1 MSARSF
7 NNAARLALGTLAAAA
22 LSVAG
27 TAAMFLVGGGILSHG
42 IAPLHHGIEVVSA
55 KAGGLGGVVSMAL
68 DAVVGSL
75 LRVAAA
81 LKPAA

>member
-1 MSARSF
+1 MK
-7 NNAARLALGTLAAAA
+7 A
-22 LSVAG
+22 LSVLG

-68 DAVVGSL
+68 DAVVGIVGGAL
-75 LRVAAA
+75 ALAAILA
-81 LKPAA
+81 FGSVRKMVMKGNQA